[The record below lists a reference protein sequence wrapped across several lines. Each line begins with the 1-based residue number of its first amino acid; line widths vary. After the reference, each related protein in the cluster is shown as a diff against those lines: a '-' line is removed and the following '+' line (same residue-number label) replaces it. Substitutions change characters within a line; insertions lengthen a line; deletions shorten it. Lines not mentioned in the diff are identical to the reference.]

1 MPGALSGYPRQ
12 YRKSIRRIMS
22 EIGWDAECAMT
33 MMYLVA
39 ALMDLRP
46 EDSSVVEMILHDYGE
61 QD

>member
-1 MPGALSGYPRQ
+1 
-12 YRKSIRRIMS
+12 MS

-46 EDSSVVEMILHDYGE
+46 EDSSVVEMILHDYG
-61 QD
+61 DPD